1 MFLLRSTAGNFG
13 PGRVETAVNEDT
25 TATPDENQQQ
35 EQNSESSDDEI
46 PLSQLLGKGLI
57 WL

>member
-57 WL
+57 